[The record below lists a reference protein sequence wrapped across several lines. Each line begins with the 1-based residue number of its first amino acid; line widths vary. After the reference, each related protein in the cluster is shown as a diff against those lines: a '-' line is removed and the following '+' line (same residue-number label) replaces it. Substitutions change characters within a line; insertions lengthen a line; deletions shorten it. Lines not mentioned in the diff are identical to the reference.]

1 MTWEA
6 RVVVEARLQEVVV
19 AVVTCLN
26 WRFQKRYDLKER
38 RISLTLLDLTCSSYE
53 ALSPIMAV
61 ISVVTLRTR
70 VYFSCVF
77 LY

>member
-1 MTWEA
+1 
-6 RVVVEARLQEVVV
+6 
-19 AVVTCLN
+19 
-26 WRFQKRYDLKER
+26 
-38 RISLTLLDLTCSSYE
+38 LLDLTCSSYE